1 MWQSSQRIKI
11 KIPPLDPTV
20 IPLSL
25 SPQSH
30 SLSRVC
36 AWAGGSA
43 GGDKSRGLRR
53 LPDVRPRP
61 TMAMGPTAMRQ
72 TEQCRVVNEDGLFLA
87 IAASRDVSPVRRAWP
102 ATGEHCARKRLGE
115 PVTSGS
121 QRRWRRAETERAAE
135 NGIRGDLGGRRTTDA
150 PAARRRG
157 GPRRR
162 WRRREMRRHRCPP
175 TQLGGTEIGV
185 AFSAHRQQ
193 PPPPPPVAC
202 RLPLPPPQP
211 AAGNALAPRP
221 RAAPRHHPAAGATSP
236 RSRTGRL
243 APAVRPGSSPAAHQ
257 LERERGVERR
267 GEREGE
273 KERKKAPTGGQQRA
287 GTFILK

>member
-1 MWQSSQRIKI
+1 MWQSNQRIKI
-11 KIPPLDPTV
+11 KIPPLGPTV

-43 GGDKSRGLRR
+43 GGDKSKGLRR

-121 QRRWRRAETERAAE
+121 QQRWRRAETERAAE
-135 NGIRGDLGGRRTTDA
+135 NGIRGPRRRRRQRA
-150 PAARRRG
+150 AARRREDET
-157 GPRRR
+157 RRR
-162 WRRREMRRHRCPP
+162 RRAR
-175 TQLGGTEIGV
+175 
-185 AFSAHRQQ
+185 
-193 PPPPPPVAC
+193 
-202 RLPLPPPQP
+202 
-211 AAGNALAPRP
+211 
-221 RAAPRHHPAAGATSP
+221 
-236 RSRTGRL
+236 
-243 APAVRPGSSPAAHQ
+243 
-257 LERERGVERR
+257 
-267 GEREGE
+267 
-273 KERKKAPTGGQQRA
+273 
-287 GTFILK
+287 